1 MEIHPDAAAGLGI
14 DDGSPVWLSSP
25 RKKIKMMAKHSTEL
39 RRGNLFTTFH
49 FPDLGLNGVLSAS
62 ADGLTGCPEFK
73 VQAVNIESAK

>member
-1 MEIHPDAAAGLGI
+1 M
-14 DDGSPVWLSSP
+14 V
-25 RKKIKMMAKHSTEL
+25 AKHSAEL

-49 FPDLGLNGVLSAS
+49 FPEIGLNGVLSSS